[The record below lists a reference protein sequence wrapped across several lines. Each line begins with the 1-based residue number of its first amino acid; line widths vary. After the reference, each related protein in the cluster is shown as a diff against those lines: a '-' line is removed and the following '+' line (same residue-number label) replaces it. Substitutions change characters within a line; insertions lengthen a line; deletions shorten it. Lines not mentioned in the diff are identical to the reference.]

1 MLNKYF
7 NYSILWDIT
16 IAVLSTTV
24 FFLLVN
30 GSYLNIPK
38 EELLLSIVTDIS
50 NIGFTSA
57 GFVLTF
63 LTLLVSFKISA
74 KPIEKKKN
82 STLEHTYNKVSI
94 FNLFLNSPLYV
105 ETIRHL
111 KNGVKELLVIAIIGF
126 ALKLVIANIK
136 MEVFFYFSIFGIVII
151 SLVLWRS
158 LLVLSGVLSVQEDK
172 SNDGSN

>member
-7 NYSILWDIT
+7 SYSIFWDLL
-16 IAVLSTTV
+16 IAVVFTST
-24 FFLLVN
+24 FFILV
-30 GSYLNIPK
+30 YICYVIIPT

-50 NIGFTSA
+50 NIAFTSA

-74 KPIEKKKN
+74 KPIKRKKGN
-82 STLEHTYNKVSI
+82 TLEDTYKKVSI

-111 KNGVKELLVIAIIGF
+111 KNGVKELLVIAILGF
-126 ALKLVIANIK
+126 SLKLLAANIK
-136 MEVFFYFSIFGIVII
+136 IEVFFYFSIFGIVII

-158 LLVLSGVLSVQEDK
+158 LLVLSGVLSVQDK
-172 SNDGSN
+172 STD